1 MRDLTHD
8 IATKRIANIHFF
20 SQLSIPNFFVSYR
33 KNKKRSETRHC
44 VSIKMRLY
52 FICCNN
58 PIRI

>member
-33 KNKKRSETRHC
+33 NNKKRSETRQLRFYKN
-44 VSIKMRLY
+44 SLNIYLL
-52 FICCNN
+52 
-58 PIRI
+58 